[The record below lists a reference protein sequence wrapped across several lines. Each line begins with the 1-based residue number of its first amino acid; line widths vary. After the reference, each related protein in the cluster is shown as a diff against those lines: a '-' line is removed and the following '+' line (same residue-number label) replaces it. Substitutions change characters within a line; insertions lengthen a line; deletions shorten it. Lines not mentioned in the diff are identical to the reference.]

1 MNVVQRYVM
10 VLEDK
15 LEVAIYGYN
24 INNPSSVFT
33 YIWNSVGVPI
43 KEEDVRKIFGNVI
56 CETREHDE
64 IERIVRDIRSQLSWG
79 DVEEGDIDKDYIKT
93 VLRQHG
99 YSDSK
104 YIDKLADYVSQVFQS
119 RFANIIPEPKEY
131 ADDPSAD
138 DPENVFLGS
147 RLAGVSRLPK
157 KPLEDV
163 EGAKQSPFK
172 FAHKEKREKRVVPS
186 LIKRRRRFL
195 DPGKE
200 QGDYTVHRI
209 GDTTPSERQ
218 AAKLARAGEIARSMR
233 KERFR

>member
-1 MNVVQRYVM
+1 M

-24 INNPSSVFT
+24 INDPSSVFT

-43 KEEDVRKIFGNVI
+43 KEEDVRKIFGDII

-64 IERIVRDIRSQLSWG
+64 IDDIVRNIKSQLSWG
-79 DVEEGDIDKDYIKT
+79 DVEEGDIDKDYIKD

-99 YSDSK
+99 YSDRG
-104 YIDKLADYVSQVFQS
+104 YIDKLADYVSQVFKS
-119 RFANIIPEPKEY
+119 GFANIIPEPEEY
-131 ADDPSAD
+131 ADDPSVD
-138 DPENVFLGS
+138 DPESVFLGS
-147 RLAGVSRLPK
+147 RLAGVSRMPK
-157 KPLEDV
+157 KPLENV
-163 EGAKQSPFK
+163 EGSKQSPFK

-186 LIKRRRRFL
+186 LIKRRRKFL

-218 AAKLARAGEIARSMR
+218 AAKLARAVEIARSMR

>member
-1 MNVVQRYVM
+1 M

-24 INNPSSVFT
+24 INDPSSVFT

-64 IERIVRDIRSQLSWG
+64 IEDVVRNIRSQLSWG
-79 DVEEGDIDKDYIKT
+79 DVEEGDIDKDYIKD

-99 YSDSK
+99 YGNNK
-104 YIDKLADYVSQVFQS
+104 YIDKLADKVSEVFQS
-119 RFANIIPEPKEY
+119 RFANIIPEPEEY
-131 ADDPSAD
+131 TNNPSAD
-138 DPENVFLGS
+138 YPENVFLGS
-147 RLAGVSRLPK
+147 RLAGVPRLPK

-163 EGAKQSPFK
+163 EGSKQSPFK

-186 LIKRRRRFL
+186 LIKRQRRFL
-195 DPGKE
+195 DPGEE